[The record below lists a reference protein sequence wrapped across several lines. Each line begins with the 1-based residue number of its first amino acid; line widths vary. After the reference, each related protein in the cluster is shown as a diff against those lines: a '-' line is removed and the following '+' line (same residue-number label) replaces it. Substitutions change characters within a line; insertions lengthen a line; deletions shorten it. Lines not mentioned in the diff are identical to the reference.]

1 MNSIVGKTFRI
12 DSGNDLPRTHLV
24 EVRSQDQTEYNS
36 DDEQYKS
43 NKFDMRN
50 IDSIFSNCDDSN
62 NRQQDYDY
70 QNEKSTKVEHSETK
84 KTSGGYEIGLENS
97 DMYLPNS
104 LNNISENKYTRG
116 LKDVRKS
123 NIDAINRMS
132 SHDIIQDDSFDCN
145 PKCATETHHTEN
157 SDSYYDSI
165 SGHACMFFVNSFFKI

>member
-97 DMYLPNS
+97 DMYLP
-104 LNNISENKYTRG
+104 
-116 LKDVRKS
+116 KS
-123 NIDAINRMS
+123 NIDAINRIS

-165 SGHACMFFVNSFFKI
+165 SGHACMFIIHFLFQI